1 MAPFQL
7 VGIEKATMAK
17 DRSRFDIIFR
27 TMQGPL
33 TLKVSAEHLGSL
45 ITHLQGL
52 EYYASLLDPKS
63 SQRPGQT
70 AQVRAE
76 IVERYEI
83 GNTTLKGIPSV
94 LLGLKSG
101 QVFRW
106 FAFDAQR
113 ALAAQRDLAAEI
125 PKLQKEAGH
134 H

>member
-1 MAPFQL
+1 MVPFQL

-17 DRSRFDIIFR
+17 DRSRFDLTFR

-33 TLKVSAEHLGSL
+33 MLKVSAEHLGCL

-63 SQRPGQT
+63 GQRET

-76 IVERYEI
+76 IVESHEI
-83 GNTTLKGIPSV
+83 GNTTLKGIPTV

-101 QVFRW
+101 QIFRW
-106 FAFDAQR
+106 FALDAQR
-113 ALAAQRDLAAEI
+113 ATAAQRDLAAEI
-125 PKLQKEAGH
+125 PKLQKEVGPH
-134 H
+134 